1 VDGDNLVDRA
11 RELIIKDGKMPHL
24 DSVNNKVKL
33 AEGSES
39 FLDDPDKPIVSAN
52 AYLGFRAITRGLQ
65 EGADIIICGRVAD
78 ASPVIAAA
86 QWWHGWS
93 NEAYDEL
100 AGAFLAGHLIEC
112 STYSTGANFSGFFKY
127 KTEELLNLAPPIA
140 EIHDNGDT
148 VITKPDALHGHVT
161 EDTITCQLLYELQGN
176 IYLNSDVKAD
186 LTNVSVKQE
195 AENRVFVTGAKG
207 YPHPPTTKLAVF
219 YRGGYQS
226 ELLINACGYAVDK
239 KYDLTEA
246 QLKSKLKEYGVLHDF
261 DLLTFQRIGVPA
273 ENPKTQVSSTTYLRI
288 FAQAAKVETLRKLH
302 MAFAFNSMQHFAGK

>member
-1 VDGDNLVDRA
+1 VGGDNLVDRA
-11 RELIIKDGKMPHL
+11 RELIVKDGKIPHL
-24 DSVNNKVKL
+24 DSVNSKVQLSK
-33 AEGSES
+33 GSED
-39 FLDDPDKPIVSAN
+39 FLSDPGKPIVSAN

-65 EGADIIICGRVAD
+65 GGSDIIICGRVAD

-127 KTEELLNLAPPIA
+127 NTEELLNLAPPIA

-161 EDTITCQLLYELQGN
+161 EDTIRCQLVYELQGN

-186 LTNVSVKQE
+186 LTNVSVKQQ
-195 AENRVFVTGAKG
+195 AENRVFVSGAKG
-207 YPHPPTTKLAVF
+207 YPPPPTTKLAVF

-246 QLKSKLKEYGVLHDF
+246 QLKSKLKEYGVLDDF
-261 DLLTFQRIGVPA
+261 DLLTF
-273 ENPKTQVSSTTYLRI
+273 
-288 FAQAAKVETLRKLH
+288 
-302 MAFAFNSMQHFAGK
+302 